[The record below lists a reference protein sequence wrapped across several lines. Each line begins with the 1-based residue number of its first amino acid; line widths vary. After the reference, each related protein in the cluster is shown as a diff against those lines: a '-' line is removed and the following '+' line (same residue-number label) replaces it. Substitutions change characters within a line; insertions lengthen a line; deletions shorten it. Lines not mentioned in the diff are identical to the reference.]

1 MTKTQL
7 LCVIAVLAA
16 GAIVAG
22 VAVLTR
28 NPGWALVAGGILA
41 LVGVGLLYD
50 PAERRPG

>member
-7 LCVIAVLAA
+7 LCVVAVLAA

-22 VAVLTR
+22 VAMLTCAA
-28 NPGWALVAGGILA
+28 WALVAGGILA